1 MILYDIKNPGG
12 SDTHYQYNKGG
23 IFGGNAAATFNDST
37 GVSTFTGAT
46 ITNCAVLG
54 SDSAVFQPNA
64 NNTTFFEVNNS
75 DGTHVCSVDTLNRAF
90 VIGEFN
96 AGLDTGLIVY
106 NYGIGSHTAASAFK
120 MQHEFFRFTNITAGI
135 IVTYGYDETH
145 SFGLQENGSPFH
157 RAVMWFDGSGSGG
170 GEGLT
175 FLSPSSAPHFK
186 FISTEPHLTL
196 HNSTHEDSDG
206 GRESRL
212 NFKGEQSGE
221 EETTL
226 ARIQASHSG
235 ATDDEKGQL
244 QFYTNATADGDTPTL
259 AATIDEDQTLD
270 MESHRL
276 DNLSDINF
284 ISATELTISSGAV
297 TLTQGH
303 HNIDTEGDAADDDL
317 DTMNGGESGDIIYIL
332 PNDDAHTVRIRHAV
346 GNIYLKHQVET
357 RSYNFSS
364 PSGSSGTFYVAGFF
378 NWNATDANLTQI
390 STTVTHGTANT
401 SEAAHAGLVAGGA
414 GTATGGSGAVTIVVS
429 GTSIDDEG
437 NRSAADSETIVSDIT
452 AMSTDEFF
460 TSVKKWLGTITYTLT
475 VGATGHTAYAADFNY
490 GLCKYEDFSNQEF
503 SVTTFEAV
511 GLAGATDTGFN
522 IRLIH
527 YNSADWTYAA
537 TGFVPGPT
545 AGDTSDLANMNIDH
559 STEQNLA
566 NGEQFAYKRS
576 DLNTDVAGN
585 VLEGVL
591 IEITTTA
598 NKAVES
604 MDIHIGV
611 HTAPNYSYMATTKQH
626 LVFMKHGPNW
636 LEL

>member
-1 MILYDIKNPGG
+1 MILYPITIPGG
-12 SDTHYQYNKGG
+12 SDTQFQYNNGG
-23 IFGGNAAATFNDST
+23 IFGGASGATYNDGT

-64 NNTTFFEVNNS
+64 DSTTFFQVKNAA
-75 DGTHVCSVDTLNRAF
+75 GTAYPLNVDSTNERVGVGTDSPTDTLDVAGGIHITANKSFDAAISGRIYKGANLGLVFHGVTGVTTDFAF
-90 VIGEFN
+90 VTPDGIRVLENPTGTRYFVFGSTGLVSVGIGEPDPET
-96 AGLDTGLIVY
+96 LLEIT
-106 NYGIGSHTAASAFK
+106 HASPY
-120 MQHEFFRFTNITAGI
+120 I
-135 IVTYGYDETH
+135 
-145 SFGLQENGSPFH
+145 
-157 RAVMWFDGSGSGG
+157 
-170 GEGLT
+170 
-175 FLSPSSAPHFK
+175 
-186 FISTEPHLTL
+186 TL

-212 NFKGEQSGE
+212 NFKGEQSGG

-235 ATDDEKGQL
+235 AADDEKGQL
-244 QFYTNATADGDTPTL
+244 QFYTNTTADGDTPTL
-259 AATIDEDQTLD
+259 AATIDENQTLD

-332 PNDDAHTVRIRHAV
+332 PNDDARTVRIRHAV

-437 NRSAADSETIVSDIT
+437 NRSAADSETLVSDIT

-460 TSVKKWLGTITYTLT
+460 TTIKKWLGTITYTLT